1 MAFLKIMS
9 GASAGLKFDIT
20 KDETT
25 MGRLP
30 ESVLVLNEPAV
41 SSRHCV
47 IVRDGKKF
55 TLRDV
60 GSTNGTRLNEK
71 KVTESRL
78 KPKDVIVVGSVEM
91 VFDGDDIE
99 VDLAAVPKV
108 DETAAPKVDQSVPP
122 AVGQTAIIMPTTTPK
137 RTVVTMAPAN
147 AGQGP
152 TLGAGSPF
160 NKRREHKALW
170 AILIVIMAMLV
181 LAALACFLY
190 QWRKMEHG
198 G

>member
-9 GASAGLKFDIT
+9 GASAGTQYDIV

-30 ESVLVLNEPAV
+30 ESVLVLNEAAV

-108 DETAAPKVDQSVPP
+108 DEAAAPKVDQSVPP
-122 AVGQTAIIMPTTTPK
+122 AVGHTAIIMPTTTRK

-152 TLGAGSPF
+152 PLGAGSPF
-160 NKRREHKALW
+160 DKRREHKVLW
-170 AILIVIMAMLV
+170 ATLIVIMAMLV